1 MIYPALYESISR
13 HIVHIARYD
22 FICRKM
28 ASLINMWFIL
38 RNMTPYVAL
47 WSYNAQYCFALTSGL
62 YFAIWSDML
71 THGLLI

>member
-1 MIYPALYESISR
+1 
-13 HIVHIARYD
+13 
-22 FICRKM
+22 M

-62 YFAIWSDML
+62 YFAIWSHML